1 MSLVRFFRRKH
12 WDTERAAELESHLQI
27 ETDHNVEAGMSPVDA
42 RAAAHRKLGNPYRI
56 RETIYEMNT
65 IPLLDTLW
73 RDLRF
78 SLRSLSKRPGFA
90 MVVVLSLALGI
101 GANTAIF
108 SLCDGMVFRPLPV
121 PNPGGLV
128 TIDIAASRLTN
139 FGASSYLD
147 WVDLSTRS
155 KSFQSLSTRQDMS
168 AAMNPV
174 GAVRD
179 GKPQVVWGQLVS
191 GNFFSMLG
199 VQPALGRTFLP
210 EEGQTRGKY
219 PVMLIS
225 YSLWQR
231 TFAGDPGI
239 VGKQVELSGHSFT
252 IIGVTPKSFS
262 GVDLWFRPDVY
273 LPMVMTAAVSP
284 EGNDNLAHREY
295 RGCNLLGRLKPGVT
309 IAQSQS
315 EMNVIMSS
323 LEREYPNS
331 NKDTVAIVRSEMS
344 RRLENGAATPGFILL
359 GLVVL
364 VLMMACANVASLMTA
379 QATSRIREIS
389 TRLALGASRAALV
402 RRFLTES
409 AVLAV
414 LGGVSGILLAA
425 DCIRGFAS
433 LIPYSTS
440 PAGPDLKLDTR
451 VLGVAALASM
461 AAVLLCGIAPAFMAV
476 KEALSATTTR
486 TALGGRSHSA
496 LARRILIGGQVALS
510 VVLLVAGGLFM
521 KVFVRAQSADLG
533 FNPDHMLLVFLDP
546 GLRGYKDTQAT
557 HLNQQILE
565 RVSTLPGVTS
575 ATLAA
580 NVPFLSGGSWDL
592 SIDGYTSAGG
602 EKFVDTNTNQIG
614 PNYFATMQI
623 PLLSGREFTA
633 HDNEKA
639 PQVAIVNETLARRY
653 IVKNDSLDKALGHIL
668 RLRDNVP
675 IQIVGVVKDSSNGSV
690 SEPPPPVFYLPN
702 LQQGS
707 SRATIQLRTKGD
719 PTAFVS
725 LVRQQIGRLDPEVTP
740 LSALTMASAFSTNG
754 LFTFRV
760 FAMLSGAFGLIA
772 LSLAVVGLYGVV
784 SFVVGRRTQEIGIR
798 MALGAKPGNVLRMIL
813 ANGISLAA
821 SGVAIG
827 IVVTLAAAPLLRSLL
842 HDVSPRDPLTF
853 VVIALLLL
861 TTTSVASWIP
871 ARRAAHVDPNAAL
884 RCE

>member
-27 ETDHNVEAGMSPVDA
+27 ETDRNVEAGMSPADA

-78 SLRSLSKRPGFA
+78 SLRSLSKRPGFT

-284 EGNDNLAHREY
+284 EGNDNLTHREY

-331 NKDTVAIVRSEMS
+331 NKDTAAIVRSEMS

-364 VLMMACANVASLMTA
+364 VLMMACANVASLMMA

-425 DCIRGFAS
+425 GCIRGFAS

-486 TALGGRSHSA
+486 TALGGWSHSA

-653 IVKNDSLDKALGHIL
+653 IVKNDSPEKALGHIL

-813 ANGISLAA
+813 ANGMSLAA

>member
-12 WDTERAAELESHLQI
+12 WDAERAAELESHLQI
-27 ETDHNVEAGMSPVDA
+27 ETDRNIEAGMSPADA

-65 IPLLDTLW
+65 IPLLDMLW

-78 SLRSLSKRPGFA
+78 SLRTLIKRPGFTT
-90 MVVVLSLALGI
+90 VVVLSLALGI
-101 GANTAIF
+101 GANAAIF
-108 SLCDGMVFRPLPV
+108 SLCDGMVFRPLPA

-128 TIDIAASRLTN
+128 TVDIAASRLTS
-139 FGASSYLD
+139 FGSSSYLD

-155 KSFQSLSTRQDMS
+155 KSFQSLSTRRDMT

-179 GKPQVVWGQLVS
+179 GESRVVWGQLVS

-210 EEGQTRGKY
+210 EEDQAPGKY

-231 TFAGDPGI
+231 AFAGDPGI
-239 VGKQVELSGHSFT
+239 INKQVELSGHSFT
-252 IIGVTPKSFS
+252 IVGVTPKSFS

-273 LPMVMTAAVSP
+273 LPMMMTAAVSP
-284 EGNDNLAHREY
+284 GGNDDLTHRDY
-295 RGCNLLGRLKPGVT
+295 RSGTLLGRLKPGVT
-309 IAQSQS
+309 IAQAQS

-323 LEREYPNS
+323 LERDYPNT
-331 NKDTVAIVRSEMS
+331 NQDTAAFVRSEMS

-364 VLMMACANVASLMTA
+364 VLMMACANVASLMMA
-379 QATSRIREIS
+379 QAASRIREIS
-389 TRLALGASRAALV
+389 TQLALGASRAALV

-409 AVLAV
+409 TLLAV
-414 LGGVSGILLAA
+414 LGGGAGILLAA
-425 DCIRGFAS
+425 GCIRGFSS

-451 VLGVAALASM
+451 VLGIAALASI
-461 AAVLLCGIAPAFMAV
+461 AAVLLCGIAPALMAV

-486 TALGGRSHSA
+486 TALGRRSHSA

-510 VVLLVAGGLFM
+510 VVLLVAGGLFL

-533 FNPDHMLLVFLDP
+533 FNPDHMLLVFVDP
-546 GLRGYKDTQAT
+546 GLHGYKDTQAT

-565 RVSTLPGVTS
+565 RVAALPGVTS
-575 ATLAA
+575 ATLAGS
-580 NVPFLSGGSWDL
+580 VPFLSGGSWDL

-602 EKFVDTNTNQIG
+602 EKFIDTSTNQIG

-623 PLLSGREFTA
+623 PLLCGREFTA
-633 HDNEKA
+633 HDTDKA

-653 IVKNDSLDKALGHIL
+653 IVKNDTVDKALGHIL

-675 IQIVGVVKDSSNGSV
+675 IQIVGVVKDSSNGSITT
-690 SEPPPPVFYLPN
+690 PPPPVFYLPN
-702 LQQGS
+702 LQ
-707 SRATIQLRTKGD
+707 
-719 PTAFVS
+719 
-725 LVRQQIGRLDPEVTP
+725 
-740 LSALTMASAFSTNG
+740 
-754 LFTFRV
+754 
-760 FAMLSGAFGLIA
+760 
-772 LSLAVVGLYGVV
+772 
-784 SFVVGRRTQEIGIR
+784 
-798 MALGAKPGNVLRMIL
+798 PGN
-813 ANGISLAA
+813 IS
-821 SGVAIG
+821 
-827 IVVTLAAAPLLRSLL
+827 TPHQR
-842 HDVSPRDPLTF
+842 
-853 VVIALLLL
+853 
-861 TTTSVASWIP
+861 
-871 ARRAAHVDPNAAL
+871 
-884 RCE
+884 

>member
-1 MSLVRFFRRKH
+1 
-12 WDTERAAELESHLQI
+12 
-27 ETDHNVEAGMSPVDA
+27 
-42 RAAAHRKLGNPYRI
+42 
-56 RETIYEMNT
+56 
-65 IPLLDTLW
+65 
-73 RDLRF
+73 
-78 SLRSLSKRPGFA
+78 

-128 TIDIAASRLTN
+128 TIDVAASRLTS
-139 FGASSYLD
+139 FGSSSYLD

-174 GAVRD
+174 GAVPD

-210 EEGQTRGKY
+210 QEDQIPGKY

-231 TFAGDPGI
+231 TFAADLEI
-239 VGKQVELSGHSFT
+239 IGKQVELSGHSFT

-262 GVDLWFRPDVY
+262 GVDLWARPDVY
-273 LPMVMTAAVSP
+273 LPMMMTAAVSP
-284 EGNDNLAHREY
+284 GGSDNLIHREY
-295 RGCNLLGRLKPGVT
+295 RGCTLLGRLKPGVT
-309 IAQSQS
+309 IAQAQA

-323 LEREYPNS
+323 LERDYPES

-344 RRLENGAATPGFILL
+344 RRLQNGAATPGVVLM

-364 VLMMACANVASLMTA
+364 VLMMACANVASLMMA

-389 TRLALGASRAALV
+389 TQLALGASRTALV

-409 AVLAV
+409 AVLAG
-414 LGGVSGILLAA
+414 LGGGSGIVLAA
-425 DCIRGFAS
+425 ACIRGFAS
-433 LIPYSTS
+433 LVPYSVS
-440 PAGPDLKLDTR
+440 PARPDLKLDTR
-451 VLGVAALASM
+451 VLGIAALASM
-461 AAVLLCGIAPAFMAV
+461 TAVLLCGIAPAFMAV
-476 KEALSATTTR
+476 KEALGAITTR
-486 TALGGRSHSA
+486 TALGSRSHSA
-496 LARRILIGGQVALS
+496 FARRILIGGQVALS
-510 VVLLVAGGLFM
+510 VVLLVAGGLFL

-533 FNPDHMLLVFLDP
+533 FNPDHVLLVFLDP

-575 ATLAA
+575 ASLAA

-602 EKFVDTNTNQIG
+602 DKFVDTNTNQIG

-633 HDNEKA
+633 RDNEKA

-675 IQIVGVVKDSSNGSV
+675 IQIVGVVKDSSNGSI

-707 SRATIQLRTKGD
+707 SRATLQLRTKGD
-719 PTAFVS
+719 PTAFVP
-725 LVRQQIGRLDPEVTP
+725 LVRQQISALDPEVTP
-740 LSALTMASAFSTNG
+740 LSALTMARAFSTNG

-760 FAMLSGAFGLIA
+760 FAMLGGAFGLIA
-772 LSLAVVGLYGVV
+772 LSLAIVGLYGVV

-798 MALGAKPGNVLRMIL
+798 IALGAKPGNVLRMVL
-813 ANGISLAA
+813 ANGISLATA
-821 SGVAIG
+821 GVVIG
-827 IVVTLAAAPLLRSLL
+827 IVVALAAAPLLRTLL

-871 ARRAAHVDPNAAL
+871 ARRAARVDPNAAL